1 MKKHKYLG
9 FLVCGLLLSSAA
21 WGQENAVMAHADQT
35 STQEL
40 TVSNQPEAQ
49 PTRILTNYVEVG
61 GSYLPMSDK
70 FGHVS
75 GGYARA
81 SIAQGKNV
89 WFGEINGQHEFA
101 DAGTYIAAGDT
112 YTINHDWYGS
122 LTVGSSIGGF
132 FWPRLRA
139 DGFINKK
146 WFERGQ
152 FITTAGFG
160 YYKSK
165 DVHRDNSFYAGSTY
179 YFSKPWIIEEGVH
192 FNISNPGSVYSPSG
206 FVAVTHGRDKHYFLT
221 VRTGFGEEAYQL
233 VGPTA
238 SLNDFTS
245 QTFTVTWR
253 RWVHKSWG
261 VNIVGDFY
269 HSPFY
274 TKGGSLIGVFK
285 DF

>member
-1 MKKHKYLG
+1 MKKHKV
-9 FLVCGLLLSSAA
+9 LVFSVLSLALASGLWA
-21 WGQENAVMAHADQT
+21 QEDAVIAHAAQS
-35 STQEL
+35 STVGA
-40 TVSNQPEAQ
+40 TVAGQPEAQ
-49 PTRILTNYVEVG
+49 TTKILTNYVEAG

-75 GGYARA
+75 GGYARG
-81 SIAQGKNV
+81 SMTQGKNV
-89 WFGEINGQHEFA
+89 LFGEINGQHEFA

-112 YTINHDWYGS
+112 FTISPQWYGS
-122 LTVGSSIGGF
+122 LTLGSSVGGF
-132 FWPRLRA
+132 FWPRFRA

-160 YYKSK
+160 YYAAK
-165 DVHRDNSFYAGSTY
+165 DVHRDRSYYVGSTY
-179 YFSKPWIIEEGVH
+179 YFSKPWIVEQGVR
-192 FNISNPGSVYSPSG
+192 FNVSDPGTVYSPSG
-206 FVAVTHGRDKHYFLT
+206 FVAVTHGRNKHYYLT

-238 SLNDFTS
+238 SLSDFTS

-253 RWVHKSWG
+253 KWIRKSWG
-261 VNIVGDFY
+261 INVVGDFY

-274 TKGGSLIGVFK
+274 VKGGSLIGVFK

>member
-1 MKKHKYLG
+1 MTNHKNYRLLALG
-9 FLVCGLLLSSAA
+9 LILVPCLWA
-21 WGQENAVMAHADQT
+21 QDNIVTAHAAQT
-35 STQEL
+35 STEEI

-49 PTRILTNYVEVG
+49 TTRLLTNYVEVG
-61 GSYLPMSDK
+61 GSYLPMSSK

-75 GGYARA
+75 GGYARG
-81 SIAQGKNV
+81 SITQGKNV
-89 WFGEINGQHEFA
+89 WFGEINGQHEFE
-101 DAGTYIAAGDT
+101 DAGVYFAAGDT
-112 YTINHDWYGS
+112 LTINHDWYGS
-122 LTVGSSIGGF
+122 LTLGSSAGGF

-160 YYKSK
+160 YYQSK
-165 DVHRDNSFYAGSTY
+165 DVHRDHSFYVGSTY
-179 YFSKPWIIEEGVH
+179 YFSKPWVLEEGVH
-192 FNISNPGSVYSPSG
+192 FNLSNPGTVYSPSG
-206 FVAVTHGRDKHYFLT
+206 FVAVTQGRDKHYFLT
-221 VRTGFGEEAYQL
+221 TRLGLGEEAYQL

-238 SLNDFTS
+238 SLNDFQS

-253 RWVHKSWG
+253 KWIHKSWG
-261 VNIVGDFY
+261 FNVVGDYY

-274 TKGGSLIGVFK
+274 SKGGSLIGIFK

>member
-1 MKKHKYLG
+1 MKNYKHLG
-9 FLVCGLLLSSAA
+9 LLICGLLLSAAA
-21 WGQENAVMAHADQT
+21 WAQEGVIVAHADQT
-35 STQEL
+35 SAAEITP
-40 TVSNQPEAQ
+40 SNQTEAQ
-49 PTRILTNYVEVG
+49 PMHILTNYVEVG

-81 SIAQGKNV
+81 SVTRGKNV

-132 FWPRLRA
+132 FWPRFRA

-160 YYKSK
+160 YYASK
-165 DVHRDNSFYAGSTY
+165 DVHRDHSFYAGSTY

-192 FNISNPGSVYSPSG
+192 FNLSNPGTVYSPSG

-221 VRTGFGEEAYQL
+221 VRTGLGEEAYQL

-253 RWVHKSWG
+253 KWVHKSWG
-261 VNIVGDFY
+261 VNIIGDFY

-274 TKGGSLIGVFK
+274 SKGGSLIGVFK

>member
-1 MKKHKYLG
+1 MKKHKYFRL
-9 FLVCGLLLSSAA
+9 LVCGLVLSSAGWA
-21 WGQENAVMAHADQT
+21 QENAFAPAPDQT

-40 TVSNQPEAQ
+40 TISNQQEAQ
-49 PTRILTNYVEVG
+49 PARILTNYVEVG
-61 GSYLPMSDK
+61 GSYLPMTDK
-70 FGHVS
+70 FGHVT

-81 SIAQGKNV
+81 SVMQGKNV

-112 YTINHDWYGS
+112 YTINNQWYGS
-122 LTVGSSIGGF
+122 LTLGSSIGGF
-132 FWPRLRA
+132 FWPRFRA

-160 YYKSK
+160 YYASK
-165 DVHRDNSFYAGSTY
+165 DVHRDHSFYVGSTY
-179 YFSKPWIIEEGVH
+179 YFSKPWIFETGAH
-192 FNISNPGSVYSPSG
+192 FNLSNPGQVYSPSG
-206 FVAVTHGRDKHYFLT
+206 FVAVTQGRDKHYFLT

-253 RWVHKSWG
+253 KWVHKSWG
-261 VNIVGDFY
+261 VNIIGDFY

>member
-9 FLVCGLLLSSAA
+9 LSVLSLALAPGLWA
-21 WGQENAVMAHADQT
+21 QEGPVTAHAAQT
-35 STQEL
+35 STEEV
-40 TVSNQPEAQ
+40 TVSGQPEAQ
-49 PTRILTNYVEVG
+49 TTKLLTNYVEVG

-75 GGYARA
+75 GGYGRA
-81 SIAQGKNV
+81 SITQGKNV
-89 WFGEINGQHEFA
+89 WFGEMNGQHEFS

-112 YTINHDWYGS
+112 YTINHQWYGS

-132 FWPRLRA
+132 FWPRFRA
-139 DGFINKK
+139 DGFIDKK

-160 YYKSK
+160 YYAAK
-165 DVHRDNSFYAGSTY
+165 DVHRDRSYYLGSTY
-179 YFSKPWIIEEGVH
+179 YFSKPWIVEEGVR
-192 FNISNPGSVYSPSG
+192 FNVSNPGAVYSPSG
-206 FVAVTHGRDKHYFLT
+206 FVAVTHGRDKHYYLT
-221 VRTGFGEEAYQL
+221 VRAGFGEEAYQL

-238 SLNDFTS
+238 SLSDFTS
-245 QTFTVTWR
+245 QTFTITWR
-253 RWVHKSWG
+253 KWIHKSWG
-261 VNIVGDFY
+261 INVVGDFY

-274 TKGGSLIGVFK
+274 FKGGNLIGVFK